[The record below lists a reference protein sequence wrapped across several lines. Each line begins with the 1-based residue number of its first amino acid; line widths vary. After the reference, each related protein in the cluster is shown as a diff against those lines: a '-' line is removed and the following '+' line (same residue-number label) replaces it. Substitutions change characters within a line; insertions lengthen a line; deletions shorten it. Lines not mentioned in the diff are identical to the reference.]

1 MARRRHSN
9 RRHRGGFSVLYKLLS
24 ILIICTAIIVALT
37 LFFRV
42 DTIVVSGQERY
53 TSQEIQDA
61 TGIAQGDNLFLLNK
75 YDVAQNIVKA
85 LPYVEE
91 IRISR
96 KLPDTLLIEV
106 RECGTP
112 LALVQ
117 DGSAWLISP
126 GGKIV
131 EQKSAAE
138 VGDSGIIDGCKLLAP
153 SVGTPLALAT
163 EYAAKNQLPLILFA
177 ASGGARMQEGIL
189 SLMQMAK
196 TSAALARFSEKGLL
210 YISVLTDP
218 TTGGVTASFASLGDI
233 ILAEPGALIGFAG
246 PRVIQQTIGETLPE
260 GFQRAEYQ
268 ESHGFVDAVV
278 PREKIR
284 DTLSQLLRLH
294 EKGGRH
300 E

>member
-1 MARRRHSN
+1 M
-9 RRHRGGFSVLYKLLS
+9 
-24 ILIICTAIIVALT
+24 ALT

-53 TSQEIQDA
+53 TCQEIQDA

-163 EYAAKNQLPLILFA
+163 EYADQQTSLLELLA
-177 ASGGARMQEGIL
+177 ALEDAGMLKQVDAIHLDDAGKVIMDYAGRFTVEMPYNADYAMKLKALRLSLESGKIQDNMTGTFDLMQEN
-189 SLMQMAK
+189 
-196 TSAALARFSEKGLL
+196 
-210 YISVLTDP
+210 
-218 TTGGVTASFASLGDI
+218 GD
-233 ILAEPGALIGFAG
+233 AYFRPNT
-246 PRVIQQTIGETLPE
+246 R
-260 GFQRAEYQ
+260 
-268 ESHGFVDAVV
+268 
-278 PREKIR
+278 
-284 DTLSQLLRLH
+284 
-294 EKGGRH
+294 
-300 E
+300 

>member
-106 RECGTP
+106 RECGTLKMLEDYP
-112 LALVQ
+112 EEITGNTIYIIGAYRQPQYAVFQ
-117 DGSAWLISP
+117 CPCGC
-126 GGKIV
+126 GRIV
-131 EQKSAAE
+131 ELNLNKESSPSWALKWH
-138 VGDSGIIDGCKLLAP
+138 VLGTISFSPSIWRKDGC
-153 SVGTPLALAT
+153 
-163 EYAAKNQLPLILFA
+163 
-177 ASGGARMQEGIL
+177 R
-189 SLMQMAK
+189 
-196 TSAALARFSEKGLL
+196 
-210 YISVLTDP
+210 
-218 TTGGVTASFASLGDI
+218 
-233 ILAEPGALIGFAG
+233 
-246 PRVIQQTIGETLPE
+246 
-260 GFQRAEYQ
+260 
-268 ESHGFVDAVV
+268 SHFFLKKSSIHWC
-278 PREKIR
+278 P
-284 DTLSQLLRLH
+284 
-294 EKGGRH
+294 
-300 E
+300 

>member
-9 RRHRGGFSVLYKLLS
+9 RRHRGGVSVLYKLLS

-138 VGDSGIIDGCKLLAP
+138 VGDSDIIDGSKLLAP

-163 EYAAKNQLPLILFA
+163 EYADQQTSLLELLA
-177 ASGGARMQEGIL
+177 ALEDAGMLKQVDAIHLDDAGKVIMDYAGRFTVEMPYNADYAMKLKALRLSLESGKIQDNMTGTFDLMQEN
-189 SLMQMAK
+189 
-196 TSAALARFSEKGLL
+196 
-210 YISVLTDP
+210 
-218 TTGGVTASFASLGDI
+218 GD
-233 ILAEPGALIGFAG
+233 AYFRPNT
-246 PRVIQQTIGETLPE
+246 R
-260 GFQRAEYQ
+260 
-268 ESHGFVDAVV
+268 
-278 PREKIR
+278 
-284 DTLSQLLRLH
+284 
-294 EKGGRH
+294 
-300 E
+300 

>member
-24 ILIICTAIIVALT
+24 ILIICTAIIVSLT

-163 EYAAKNQLPLILFA
+163 EYADQQTSLLELLA
-177 ASGGARMQEGIL
+177 ALEDAGMLKQVDAIHLDDAGKVIMDYAGRFTVEMPYNADYAMKLKALRLSLESGKIQDNMTGTFDLMQEN
-189 SLMQMAK
+189 
-196 TSAALARFSEKGLL
+196 
-210 YISVLTDP
+210 
-218 TTGGVTASFASLGDI
+218 GD
-233 ILAEPGALIGFAG
+233 AYFRPNT
-246 PRVIQQTIGETLPE
+246 R
-260 GFQRAEYQ
+260 
-268 ESHGFVDAVV
+268 
-278 PREKIR
+278 
-284 DTLSQLLRLH
+284 
-294 EKGGRH
+294 
-300 E
+300 

>member
-1 MARRRHSN
+1 MGRRRNSN
-9 RRHRGGFSVLYKLLS
+9 RRRRGSFGFLYKLLS
-24 ILIICTAIIVALT
+24 MLVICGAIVAAMT

-163 EYAAKNQLPLILFA
+163 EYADQQTSLLELLA
-177 ASGGARMQEGIL
+177 ALEDAGMLKQVDAIHLDDAGKVIMDYAGRFTVEMPYNADYAMKLKALRLSLESGKIQDNMTGTFDLMQEN
-189 SLMQMAK
+189 
-196 TSAALARFSEKGLL
+196 
-210 YISVLTDP
+210 
-218 TTGGVTASFASLGDI
+218 GD
-233 ILAEPGALIGFAG
+233 AYFRPNT
-246 PRVIQQTIGETLPE
+246 R
-260 GFQRAEYQ
+260 
-268 ESHGFVDAVV
+268 
-278 PREKIR
+278 
-284 DTLSQLLRLH
+284 
-294 EKGGRH
+294 
-300 E
+300 

>member
-9 RRHRGGFSVLYKLLS
+9 RRYRGGFSVLYKLLS

-163 EYAAKNQLPLILFA
+163 EYADQQTSLLELLA
-177 ASGGARMQEGIL
+177 ALEDAGMLKQVDAIHLDDAGKVIMDYAGRFTVEMPYNADYAMKLKALRLSLESGKIQDNMTGTFDLMQEN
-189 SLMQMAK
+189 
-196 TSAALARFSEKGLL
+196 
-210 YISVLTDP
+210 
-218 TTGGVTASFASLGDI
+218 GD
-233 ILAEPGALIGFAG
+233 AYFRPNT
-246 PRVIQQTIGETLPE
+246 R
-260 GFQRAEYQ
+260 
-268 ESHGFVDAVV
+268 
-278 PREKIR
+278 
-284 DTLSQLLRLH
+284 
-294 EKGGRH
+294 
-300 E
+300 

>member
-138 VGDSGIIDGCKLLAP
+138 VRDSGIIDGCKLLAP

-163 EYAAKNQLPLILFA
+163 EYADQQTSLLELLAALEDAGMLKQVDAIHLDDAGKVIMDYAGRFA
-177 ASGGARMQEGIL
+177 VEMPYNADYAMKLKALRLSLESGKIQDNMTGTFDLMQEN
-189 SLMQMAK
+189 
-196 TSAALARFSEKGLL
+196 
-210 YISVLTDP
+210 
-218 TTGGVTASFASLGDI
+218 GD
-233 ILAEPGALIGFAG
+233 AYFRPNT
-246 PRVIQQTIGETLPE
+246 R
-260 GFQRAEYQ
+260 
-268 ESHGFVDAVV
+268 
-278 PREKIR
+278 
-284 DTLSQLLRLH
+284 
-294 EKGGRH
+294 
-300 E
+300 

>member
-1 MARRRHSN
+1 MARRRKSN
-9 RRHRGGFSVLYKLLS
+9 RRRRGQFGVLYKLLS
-24 ILIICTAIIVALT
+24 VLVICGAIIAALT

-163 EYAAKNQLPLILFA
+163 EYADQQTSLLELLA
-177 ASGGARMQEGIL
+177 ALEDAGMLKQVDAIHLDDAGKVIMDYAGRFTVEMPYNADYAMKLKALRLSLESGKIQDNMTGTFDLMQEN
-189 SLMQMAK
+189 
-196 TSAALARFSEKGLL
+196 
-210 YISVLTDP
+210 
-218 TTGGVTASFASLGDI
+218 GD
-233 ILAEPGALIGFAG
+233 AYFRPNT
-246 PRVIQQTIGETLPE
+246 R
-260 GFQRAEYQ
+260 
-268 ESHGFVDAVV
+268 
-278 PREKIR
+278 
-284 DTLSQLLRLH
+284 
-294 EKGGRH
+294 
-300 E
+300 

>member
-163 EYAAKNQLPLILFA
+163 EYADQQTSLLELLA
-177 ASGGARMQEGIL
+177 ALEDAGMLKQVDAIHLDDAGKVIMDYAGRFTVEMPYNADYAMKLKALRLSLESGKIQDNMTGTFDLMQEN
-189 SLMQMAK
+189 
-196 TSAALARFSEKGLL
+196 
-210 YISVLTDP
+210 
-218 TTGGVTASFASLGDI
+218 GD
-233 ILAEPGALIGFAG
+233 AYF
-246 PRVIQQTIGETLPE
+246 RQNT
-260 GFQRAEYQ
+260 R
-268 ESHGFVDAVV
+268 
-278 PREKIR
+278 
-284 DTLSQLLRLH
+284 
-294 EKGGRH
+294 
-300 E
+300 

>member
-153 SVGTPLALAT
+153 SVGPPLALAT
-163 EYAAKNQLPLILFA
+163 EYADQQTSLLELLA
-177 ASGGARMQEGIL
+177 ALEDAGMLKQVDAIHLDDAGKVIMDYAGRFTVEMPYNADYAMKLKALRLSLESGKIQDNMTGTFDLMQEN
-189 SLMQMAK
+189 
-196 TSAALARFSEKGLL
+196 
-210 YISVLTDP
+210 
-218 TTGGVTASFASLGDI
+218 GD
-233 ILAEPGALIGFAG
+233 AYFRPNT
-246 PRVIQQTIGETLPE
+246 R
-260 GFQRAEYQ
+260 
-268 ESHGFVDAVV
+268 
-278 PREKIR
+278 
-284 DTLSQLLRLH
+284 
-294 EKGGRH
+294 
-300 E
+300 

>member
-1 MARRRHSN
+1 MNSIFAKRRAR
-9 RRHRGGFSVLYKLLS
+9 LLAMKAMRDNY
-24 ILIICTAIIVALT
+24 IPGDRLITCPKC
-37 LFFRV
+37 
-42 DTIVVSGQERY
+42 GQESERRLVAQGLSVCPKCGY
-53 TSQEIQDA
+53 HWPIGAYYRLSTILDPGSFRELHPRLSAGDPLHFPGYQEKLDAAQHKTGLTEAVVTA
-61 TGIAQGDNLFLLNK
+61 TGTIGGSRCVVGVLDSRFLMGSMSTAVGEK
-75 YDVAQNIVKA
+75 V
-85 LPYVEE
+85 
-91 IRISR
+91 
-96 KLPDTLLIEV
+96 TLAIEF
-106 RECGTP
+106 
-112 LALVQ
+112 
-117 DGSAWLISP
+117 
-126 GGKIV
+126 
-131 EQKSAAE
+131 
-138 VGDSGIIDGCKLLAP
+138 
-153 SVGTPLALAT
+153 
-163 EYAAKNQLPLILFA
+163 AAKNKLPLILFS

-196 TSAALARFSEKGLL
+196 TSAALARFSDKGLL
-210 YISVLTDP
+210 YISVLADP

-278 PREKIR
+278 PREKMR

>member
-163 EYAAKNQLPLILFA
+163 EYADQQTSLLELLA
-177 ASGGARMQEGIL
+177 ALEDAGTLKQVDAIHLDDAGKVIMDYAGRFTVEMPYNADYAMKLKALRLSLESGKIQDNMTGTFDLMQEN
-189 SLMQMAK
+189 
-196 TSAALARFSEKGLL
+196 
-210 YISVLTDP
+210 
-218 TTGGVTASFASLGDI
+218 GD
-233 ILAEPGALIGFAG
+233 AYFRPNT
-246 PRVIQQTIGETLPE
+246 R
-260 GFQRAEYQ
+260 
-268 ESHGFVDAVV
+268 
-278 PREKIR
+278 
-284 DTLSQLLRLH
+284 
-294 EKGGRH
+294 
-300 E
+300 

>member
-138 VGDSGIIDGCKLLAP
+138 GGDSGIIDGCKLLAP

-163 EYAAKNQLPLILFA
+163 EYADQQTSLLELLA
-177 ASGGARMQEGIL
+177 ALGDAGMLKQVDAIHLDDAGKVIMDYAGRFTVEMPYNADYAMKLKALRLSLESGKIQDNMTGTFDLMQEN
-189 SLMQMAK
+189 
-196 TSAALARFSEKGLL
+196 
-210 YISVLTDP
+210 
-218 TTGGVTASFASLGDI
+218 GD
-233 ILAEPGALIGFAG
+233 AYFRPNT
-246 PRVIQQTIGETLPE
+246 R
-260 GFQRAEYQ
+260 
-268 ESHGFVDAVV
+268 
-278 PREKIR
+278 
-284 DTLSQLLRLH
+284 
-294 EKGGRH
+294 
-300 E
+300 

>member
-163 EYAAKNQLPLILFA
+163 EYADQQTSLLELLA
-177 ASGGARMQEGIL
+177 ALEDAGMLKQVDAIHLDDAGKVIMDYAGRFTVEMPYNADYAMKLKALRLSLESGKIQDNMTGTFDLMQENGDR
-189 SLMQMAK
+189 K
-196 TSAALARFSEKGLL
+196 
-210 YISVLTDP
+210 SV
-218 TTGGVTASFASLGDI
+218 V
-233 ILAEPGALIGFAG
+233 
-246 PRVIQQTIGETLPE
+246 
-260 GFQRAEYQ
+260 
-268 ESHGFVDAVV
+268 
-278 PREKIR
+278 
-284 DTLSQLLRLH
+284 
-294 EKGGRH
+294 
-300 E
+300 